1 MGYEITRTIILDG
14 DLRREATHRLSKLPP
29 AYGED
34 VQRYME
40 DRSRSTAELY
50 GSRYPEHMVV
60 VRMTCGDKMADA
72 ICNTIDPGKAI

>member
-1 MGYEITRTIILDG
+1 MGFEITQVVILDG
-14 DLRREATHRLSKLPP
+14 DLRREITHRLSALPP

-40 DRSRSTAELY
+40 DRTLQTAELY

-60 VRMTCGDKMADA
+60 VRMTCGEKMADA
-72 ICNTIDPGKAI
+72 ICHAYEYSG